1 MKKRIQKLQLPF
13 GIMLAGLLL
22 LSASLLKVPVAAL
35 KNKLMEDFVR
45 CEQQGRAQIPENWEK
60 LPYSA
65 GGVMGKF
72 LFPFDHLNSSFAPS
86 AKSKLLK
93 KYQFNPDVPTIV
105 TLDVPIRYY
114 AHPGDTQ
121 PAFILETGEKVLV
134 SSRGMDWEFSLQVGY
149 GIITLPTQDPQ
160 WRYALPL
167 RYADPQRPLNEEMY
181 FVRLDDIREF
191 WKESQKAYPDIEQ
204 YALGYL
210 EHENRFELTYKKSQF
225 SDPLLFADWQ
235 LYQDKIYVSP
245 NLKWPLWDVWNT
257 VLLVSG
263 SLLAI
268 GRAVIGK
275 MKGKRLPQNP
285 AKSI

>member
-1 MKKRIQKLQLPF
+1 MVASILITF
-13 GIMLAGLLL
+13 SL
-22 LSASLLKVPVAAL
+22 LSIPLRFFHNWYLE
-35 KNKLMEDFVR
+35 KNTYIEEDRTKLVS
-45 CEQQGRAQIPENWEK
+45 EK
-60 LPYSA
+60 WPDLPYSA

-235 LYQDKIYVSP
+235 LYQDKLYLSP
-245 NLKWPLWDVWNT
+245 NLLRPLWDHWNT
-257 VLLVSG
+257 GLACSGVVLLG
-263 SLLAI
+263 AGLLSKAALKRR
-268 GRAVIGK
+268 GRPSKTEAG
-275 MKGKRLPQNP
+275 
-285 AKSI
+285 